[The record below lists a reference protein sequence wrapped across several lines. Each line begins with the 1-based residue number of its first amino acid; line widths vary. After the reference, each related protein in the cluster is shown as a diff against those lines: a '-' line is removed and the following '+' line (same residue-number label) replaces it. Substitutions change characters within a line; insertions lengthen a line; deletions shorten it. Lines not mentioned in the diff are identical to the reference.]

1 MGAKPE
7 SELMRPERKKSSL
20 ATKRA
25 EQESNK
31 QDPEVVL
38 GINKELNGAS
48 NDPRRQSEFVRYVK

>member
-7 SELMRPERKKSSL
+7 SELMHPERKKSSL

-48 NDPRRQSEFVRYVK
+48 NDPRR